1 LIEKLDK
8 YLSGWSVIVLSLGG
22 RLVRLN
28 TVLDALPTFP
38 MGAIE
43 LPMALLQ
50 AIEGLHHAFLRN
62 SGDRSSG
69 EKCLVAWAAVCRPK
83 RVGGLGIKQ
92 LLLKNICLQ
101 MKLVHR
107 IHANADAL
115 WPRWVWDCKKGR
127 AAQGHHMLDLGIRG
141 TLVPSSMLPGSL
153 SLKKATPRCS
163 RALPGMAAP
172 ST

>member
-1 LIEKLDK
+1 LIGKLDK

-28 TVLDALPTFP
+28 TVLDALPTSP

-69 EKCLVAWAAVCRPK
+69 EKIMPRGVGCCVPPQAGGWAW
-83 RVGGLGIKQ
+83 
-92 LLLKNICLQ
+92 
-101 MKLVHR
+101 
-107 IHANADAL
+107 D
-115 WPRWVWDCKKGR
+115 
-127 AAQGHHMLDLGIRG
+127 
-141 TLVPSSMLPGSL
+141 
-153 SLKKATPRCS
+153 
-163 RALPGMAAP
+163 
-172 ST
+172 